1 MWAILLKIWRL
12 EGREMES
19 SARVQ
24 TVVFLTAIVS
34 LLTGVPFVNQTAIFS
49 HGLQ

>member
-1 MWAILLKIWRL
+1 MWAILLQIWRM

-24 TVVFLTAIVS
+24 AVVFLTAIVS
-34 LLTGVPFVNQTAIFS
+34 LLTGASSTIFS